1 MWSLFFISFISFFTL
16 SHQQFPRL
24 CANRESLLS
33 KECCPAW
40 EGDGSP
46 CGVSSGRGSC
56 QDVVVPEEP
65 DGPQYP
71 FSGLDDR
78 EKWPLVFYNRTCQCE
93 GNFMGY
99 NCLDCK
105 FGYYGENCTQWRA
118 SLRRNV
124 FHLSHDEKIKLVSYL
139 NLAKQTVSRDYV
151 VATGTYQEMENGSIP
166 MFSDVSVYD
175 VFVWLHY
182 YVSRE
187 ALLGGPGNVWS
198 NVDFA
203 HWAPAFLPWHRLY
216 LLLWEHE
223 IRKLTG
229 DMTFT
234 IPYWDWRDAQTCD
247 VCTDELMGGSTPQ
260 DPSFLSPGSVFS
272 SWQVLCSKAEE
283 YSLQGVLCDVT
294 EEGPLRRNPGNHN
307 RNLVQRL
314 PTSAEVAFAL
324 SLSNYDTGPMDR
336 SANMSFRNTVEGFG
350 DPQTGIG
357 NSPRLNMHAALHV
370 FMNGSMSS
378 VQGSANDPIFLLH
391 HAYVDSI
398 FEEWLRRHNPS
409 SAQYPESNAPIGH
422 NARYHMVPYLPLRRN
437 RDFFIS
443 TKELGYEYSNLLNS
457 NQRIA
462 EAMRPYLDELR
473 NVWPWLL
480 FAGLMGGILAV
491 SLVAAFLK
499 VKQRYQWRPMGDW
512 NNPCSY
518 FTAYLFKLFRIPEKK
533 PIILDSITE
542 KQPLILGN
550 VTEETSAR
558 NYQTTI

>member
-1 MWSLFFISFISFFTL
+1 MMWSLFFISFISFFTL

-247 VCTDELMGGSTPQ
+247 VCTDELMGGS
-260 DPSFLSPGSVFS
+260 SVFS

-499 VKQRYQWRPMGDW
+499 
-512 NNPCSY
+512 
-518 FTAYLFKLFRIPEKK
+518 KK